1 MKKHT
6 FITIT
11 FCLAIALCA
20 RAQKTASPELMQL
33 VNKSFSYNPR
43 INELQQNVVIQ
54 EERLDVSQTY
64 LLPSVNATGSYN
76 YIAPVGKITFPV
88 APGVDKLI
96 QFQPNNNITFGLGLN
111 YQVLDFGRA
120 RANINKSKTEIQ
132 QSKDNVDY
140 NKGQLAA
147 QVAAIYYGIVYL
159 SNAIAVQDSIL
170 SSLAQTKKQTENKLK
185 NGDALELDVLTI
197 NSNMDAEQNRKVEL
211 ETLLEKQ
218 KNLLMYSTGVT
229 AINAQGADFN
239 FAPGNA
245 VIANNEELVKQ
256 AEQTN
261 LDFKMAQQRNALTAH
276 DWDIN
281 KRSYYPSVNIVGNAG
296 MRNGY
301 QPNINELKFNYLVG
315 VGFTAPIFQGGRYKQ
330 QKQLFEA
337 TNTLNNLSI
346 TTLKRNYERDIA
358 QATADINS
366 YTARLANVQGQIN
379 QAQKALEQTN
389 SRYKNGIAIQVEY
402 INALTTLQR
411 IKLSALNFEYQKCL
425 GQVELTR
432 LTGNK
437 WWQ

>member
-1 MKKHT
+1 MKTNKL
-6 FITIT
+6 ITLT
-11 FCLAIALCA
+11 VCLLIALSIK
-20 RAQKTASPELMQL
+20 AQKAVNSELVNL
-33 VNKSFSYNPR
+33 VNKSFTYNPR
-43 INELQQNVVIQ
+43 INELQQNVAIQ
-54 EERLDVSQTY
+54 EEKMDVAKTY
-64 LLPSVNATGSYN
+64 LLPSVSATGSYN
-76 YIAPVGKITFPV
+76 YIAPVGQITFPV

-96 QFQPNNNITFGLGLN
+96 QFQPNNNVTFGLGLN

-132 QSKDNVDY
+132 QSKDNVEF
-140 NKGQLAA
+140 NKSQLAA
-147 QVAAIYYGIVYL
+147 QVATIYYGIVYL
-159 SNAIAVQDSIL
+159 KSAVTVQDSIL

-197 NSNMDAEQNRKVEL
+197 NSNIDAEQNRKVEL
-211 ETLLEKQ
+211 ETMLEKQ
-218 KNLLMYSTGVT
+218 KNLLMYSTG
-229 AINAQGADFN
+229 INSVSQPGSDFN
-239 FAPGNA
+239 FAADNA
-245 VIANNEELVKQ
+245 VIVSNEELLKQ

-261 LDFKMAQQRNALTAH
+261 LDFKIAQEKTQLTIH

-281 KRSYYPSVNIVGNAG
+281 KRNYYPSVNILGNAG

-301 QPNINELKFNYLVG
+301 QPKINDLKFNYLVG
-315 VGFTAPIFQGGRYKQ
+315 VGFTAPIFQGGRYRQ

-337 TNTLNNLSI
+337 TNSLNNLTI

-366 YTARLANVQGQIN
+366 YTARLVNVQGQIN

-425 GQVELTR
+425 AQVELTR
-432 LTGNK
+432 LIGNK
-437 WWQ
+437 WW

>member
-1 MKKHT
+1 MKNNT
-6 FITIT
+6 TISIII
-11 FCLAIALCA
+11 CLVLSLALK
-20 RAQKTASPELMQL
+20 AQTAANPELVQL
-33 VNKSFSYNPR
+33 VNKSFTYNPR
-43 INELQQNVVIQ
+43 INELQQNVAIQ

-76 YIAPVGKITFPV
+76 YVAPVGQITFPV

-96 QFQPNNNITFGLGLN
+96 QFQPNNNVTFGLGLN

-132 QSKDNVDY
+132 QSKDNVEF

-147 QVAAIYYGIVYL
+147 QVAGIYYGIIYL
-159 SNAIAVQDSIL
+159 RNAITVQDSIL
-170 SSLAQTKKQTENKLK
+170 SSLGQTKKQTENKLK

-197 NSNMDAEQNRKVEL
+197 NSNIDAEQNRKVEL
-211 ETLLEKQ
+211 ETMLEKQ
-218 KNLLMYSTGVT
+218 KNLLMYSTGVSS
-229 AINAQGADFN
+229 INTPGSDFN
-239 FAPGNA
+239 FATGST
-245 VIANNEELVKQ
+245 VITSNEELVKQ

-261 LDFKMAQQRNALTAH
+261 LDFKMAQQRNSLTAH

-281 KRSYYPSVNIVGNAG
+281 KRSYYPSLNIVGNAG

-301 QPNINELKFNYLVG
+301 QPNINDLKFNYLVG

-337 TNTLNNLSI
+337 TTTLNNLSI
-346 TTLKRNYERDIA
+346 STLRKNYERDIA

-366 YTARLANVQGQIN
+366 YTSRLVNIQGQIN

-425 GQVELTR
+425 GQIELTR

-437 WWQ
+437 WW